1 MKNLTNK
8 YLKIAEDTIDEGY
21 TQKELDRI
29 DPNAPT
35 VNIQVRDS
43 DGNKTKW
50 LGMNN
55 KAGLMAL
62 KKFIEARI
70 LAVGQVPSKRF
81 PPVR

>member
-1 MKNLTNK
+1 MNK
-8 YLKIAEDTIDEGY
+8 YEKTLKIYEYSILSESEKIDEGY

-29 DPNAPT
+29 DPNAAT
-35 VNIQVRDS
+35 INIQVNDS

-70 LAVGQVPSKRF
+70 LAVGK
-81 PPVR
+81 